1 MGNGSFTNLGFL
13 TLGLV
18 VCIGVTVLG
27 LAGSSGSESD
37 DVSWPDDVEPE
48 DESLKLPGEFPN
60 FLGESSEDFSQGTSF
75 RSSHNQ
81 SRIAPAN

>member
-1 MGNGSFTNLGFL
+1 MGSGSLTNLGFL
-13 TLGLV
+13 TGELV

-27 LAGSSGSESD
+27 SAGSSGSESD
-37 DVSWPDDVEPE
+37 DDSGPDDVEPV
-48 DESLKLPGEFPN
+48 DEESEFPPY

-81 SRIAPAN
+81 SRNIPVN